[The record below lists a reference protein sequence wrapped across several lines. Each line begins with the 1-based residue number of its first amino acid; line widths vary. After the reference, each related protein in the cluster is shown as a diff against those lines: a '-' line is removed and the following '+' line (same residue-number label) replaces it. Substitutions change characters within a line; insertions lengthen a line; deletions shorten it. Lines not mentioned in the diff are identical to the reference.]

1 MEIKTSIAVSAY
13 DILKN
18 IKVSDLTDEAAI
30 SIWRTIKQLR
40 PISDEY
46 NKEKEEVINT
56 LKDDKFD
63 DMQKRLTNAQYRD
76 AKVKAGEYKLTKKD
90 INDIQEI
97 NTYYEVFNN
106 KFKKYLE
113 EMNNKLVDININKIP
128 GEELIK
134 VIKSEGKSFND
145 IEVIDFLFD

>member
-40 PISDEY
+40 PISEEY

-63 DMQKRLTNAQYRD
+63 DMQKRLTNAQSRD

-97 NTYYEVFNN
+97 NTYYEIFNN

-128 GEELIK
+128 VEELIK